1 MPNIP
6 HSLIK
11 RNQELMHSM
20 RQSRNALRS
29 KQGYIRNG
37 GMDVTNATIAEWTR
51 QIGNLLKA
59 NSILRSHHSHA

>member
-1 MPNIP
+1 MPDI

-11 RNQELMHSM
+11 QNQGRLLSM
-20 RQSRNALRS
+20 RQSRGVLRS

-37 GMDVTNATIAEWTR
+37 GQDVTNATIAEWTR

-59 NSILRSHHSHA
+59 NSILRSHFSHA